1 MCLELERSAS
11 GHEWPMNREERR
23 HPEKHRETKAPPE
36 RELQAADTPQDESSA
51 RAKSSRHKKVTAD
64 KWNQ

>member
-1 MCLELERSAS
+1 
-11 GHEWPMNREERR
+11 MNREERR
-23 HPEKHRETKAPPE
+23 HPAKDRPAKAPQE
-36 RELQAADTPQDESSA
+36 QELKGADKPQDEASV

>member
-1 MCLELERSAS
+1 
-11 GHEWPMNREERR
+11 MNRDERR
-23 HPEKHRETKAPPE
+23 HPEKHRTPKGQPE
-36 RELQAADTPQDESSA
+36 QEIHGADKPQDEASA

>member
-1 MCLELERSAS
+1 
-11 GHEWPMNREERR
+11 MNREERR
-23 HPEKHRETKAPPE
+23 HPEKDRETKAPQE
-36 RELQAADTPQDESSA
+36 REINDPQKPQDEGST